1 MNHHQIEELNSLH
14 PEMEKRSSL
23 RVLVPGCGLA
33 RLPFDLAASH
43 GYHCIANEQSY
54 LMLFAGHLILNG
66 CDRREEGLQWK
77 TEPGKTHEVFKL
89 QVRTTK
95 DVQSK
100 ANRLSGQV
108 LVGSSVF
115 YTW

>member
-1 MNHHQIEELNSLH
+1 MNHHQIEELTSLH
-14 PEMEKRSSL
+14 PEREKRSSL

-77 TEPGKTHEVFKL
+77 TEAGKTHEVFL
-89 QVRTTK
+89 TSSPSYYGK
-95 DVQSK
+95 DVQSR
-100 ANRLSGQV
+100 ANRLRGQV
-108 LVGSSVF
+108 LIG
-115 YTW
+115 